1 MERGTNGLRGWVSG
15 MAGSGEVVFRG
26 QVDAVV
32 PRGSSPGFR
41 MCRVGTM
48 TWTGLILV
56 ALVGCG
62 AGGGGEQP
70 LGTATE
76 HFLAAQDAIAKGDD
90 ATALKELD
98 ASISLQADS
107 WALFE
112 RAQLHVKMKQVDK
125 ALVDCAAG
133 LSLDK
138 DHVQLKWLQE
148 ELKKPAEGRF
158 QGKNAK
164 PPVDK

>member
-1 MERGTNGLRGWVSG
+1 MADTGGVFSRGQGDALVPR
-15 MAGSGEVVFRG
+15 AGSLGRWARRSFV
-26 QVDAVV
+26 A
-32 PRGSSPGFR
+32 
-41 MCRVGTM
+41 TLA
-48 TWTGLILV
+48 GLCLV
-56 ALVGCG
+56 AGAGCG

-76 HFLAAQDAIAKGDD
+76 HFLAAQDAIGKGDD

-98 ASISLQADS
+98 ASITLQADS

-125 ALVDCAAG
+125 ALADCAAG

-148 ELKKPAEGRF
+148 ELKKPAENRF